1 MYVNGTA
8 KIVTAPS
15 KNKLKNA
22 ETANNMR
29 HEKNLIAALIATTLI
44 FITTLLPSLAYGQ
57 LVSRSFGNQADD
69 SLLVPLYKSRV
80 VQLDI
85 PIARI
90 SIGSP
95 DIADIVILRA
105 NQMYVL
111 GKDLGSTN
119 VLLWD
124 RNDRLIST
132 IPLEV
137 THDLEGLRTKLHQLL
152 PAETILVHSAQRSII
167 LSGEV
172 TNIAA
177 QGAAVQIAKNYLAQT
192 ATATDKQMFEEGS
205 AQGAGEVINLLTVGG
220 AQQVML
226 SVVIAEMAR
235 TELRS
240 LDVKFLAMGDS
251 GNWKLGGVNG
261 GATFPNALNA
271 DGLTTPV
278 FPADPPPLGP
288 MIDQFEPND
297 LSIDDTGFFAGFM
310 SSQFVFQM
318 AFSAAKEKGLA
329 KVLAEPTLTTLSGQ
343 EASFLSGGEFPIPV
357 PQDRGRITIDF
368 KEFGIGLAF
377 VPVVLA
383 SNKINLTLNVS
394 VSELSSE
401 NAVLL
406 SDPGV
411 SSSFLVPSLTKR
423 SANATVELADGETIG
438 IAGLISEDVREVVT
452 KFPGLGS
459 LPILGAL
466 FRSQAYQQGE
476 SELVIMVTP
485 RLARPIAPESIK
497 LPTDKFVRP
506 NDWEFYLLGK
516 TEGSPKRVR
525 ERSSISSDTGGTTG
539 NFGHTLEQ

>member
-1 MYVNGTA
+1 
-8 KIVTAPS
+8 
-15 KNKLKNA
+15 
-22 ETANNMR
+22 
-29 HEKNLIAALIATTLI
+29 
-44 FITTLLPSLAYGQ
+44 
-57 LVSRSFGNQADD
+57 
-69 SLLVPLYKSRV
+69 
-80 VQLDI
+80 
-85 PIARI
+85 
-90 SIGSP
+90 
-95 DIADIVILRA
+95 
-105 NQMYVL
+105 MYVL

-124 RNDRLIST
+124 QNDRLIST

-235 TELRS
+235 
-240 LDVKFLAMGDS
+240 
-251 GNWKLGGVNG
+251 LGGVNG
-261 GATFPNALNA
+261 GATFPNALNP

-288 MIDQFEPND
+288 MIDQFEPSD

-310 SSQFVFQM
+310 SSHFLFQM

-343 EASFLSGGEFPIPV
+343 EAKFLSGGEFPIPV

-383 SNKINLTLNVS
+383 SNQINLTLNVS

-406 SDPGV
+406 DDPGV

-438 IAGLISEDVREVVT
+438 IAGLISEDIRAVVT

-466 FRSQAYQQGE
+466 FRSQSYQQGE

-516 TEGSPKRVR
+516 TEGSPKRVS
-525 ERSSISSDTGGTTG
+525 ERSTISSDTGGTAG
-539 NFGHTLEQ
+539 NFGHTLEQIQNADDFGAAHCCS

>member
-1 MYVNGTA
+1 
-8 KIVTAPS
+8 
-15 KNKLKNA
+15 
-22 ETANNMR
+22 
-29 HEKNLIAALIATTLI
+29 
-44 FITTLLPSLAYGQ
+44 
-57 LVSRSFGNQADD
+57 
-69 SLLVPLYKSRV
+69 
-80 VQLDI
+80 
-85 PIARI
+85 
-90 SIGSP
+90 
-95 DIADIVILRA
+95 
-105 NQMYVL
+105 
-111 GKDLGSTN
+111 
-119 VLLWD
+119 
-124 RNDRLIST
+124 
-132 IPLEV
+132 
-137 THDLEGLRTKLHQLL
+137 
-152 PAETILVHSAQRSII
+152 
-167 LSGEV
+167 
-172 TNIAA
+172 
-177 QGAAVQIAKNYLAQT
+177 
-192 ATATDKQMFEEGS
+192 
-205 AQGAGEVINLLTVGG
+205 
-220 AQQVML
+220 
-226 SVVIAEMAR
+226 
-235 TELRS
+235 
-240 LDVKFLAMGDS
+240 
-251 GNWKLGGVNG
+251 
-261 GATFPNALNA
+261 
-271 DGLTTPV
+271 
-278 FPADPPPLGP
+278 

-310 SSQFVFQM
+310 SSHFVFQM
-318 AFSAAKEKGLA
+318 AFSAAKERGLA

-343 EASFLSGGEFPIPV
+343 EARFLSGGEFPIPV
-357 PQDRGRITIDF
+357 PQDRGQVTIDF

-476 SELVIMVTP
+476 TELVIMVTP

-525 ERSSISSDTGGTTG
+525 ERSTISSDTGGTTG

>member
-1 MYVNGTA
+1 
-8 KIVTAPS
+8 
-15 KNKLKNA
+15 
-22 ETANNMR
+22 MR
-29 HEKNLIAALIATTLI
+29 HEENLRVTLIATMLI
-44 FITTLLPSLAYGQ
+44 LVTTLLPSLAHGQ
-57 LVSRSFGNQADD
+57 PVSRLLGNQADD

-80 VQLDI
+80 VQLI
-85 PIARI
+85 TPIARV
-90 SIGSP
+90 SIGNP
-95 DIADIVILRA
+95 DIADIVILQA
-105 NQMYVL
+105 SQMYVL
-111 GKDLGSTN
+111 GKDLGTTN

-124 RNDRLIST
+124 RNDRLIDNIS
-132 IPLEV
+132 IEV
-137 THDLEGLRTKLHQLL
+137 THDLEGLRAKLHQLL
-152 PAETILVHSAQRSII
+152 PAETILVHSAHRSIV

-172 TNIAA
+172 TSLLAE
-177 QGAAVQIAKNYLAQT
+177 GAAVQVANNYLAQA
-192 ATATDKQMFEEGS
+192 ATATEKQMFEESG
-205 AQGAGEVINLLTVGG
+205 QGKAGVGEVINLLTVGG

-226 SVVIAEMAR
+226 SVIVAELAS
-235 TELRS
+235 TEWRS

-310 SSQFVFQM
+310 SSHFVFQM
-318 AFSAAKEKGLA
+318 AFSAAKERGLA

-476 SELVIMVTP
+476 TELVIMVTP

-516 TEGSPKRVR
+516 TEGSPKRVS
-525 ERSSISSDTGGTTG
+525 ERSSISSDTGGTSG